1 MKKLIA
7 GNWKMNGDLSSAVS
21 LIDGIESKIA
31 QDSELLSRC
40 DFVVCPPFVHLATV
54 KPHLKACALG
64 AQDVSEKVNG
74 AVTGDVS
81 AAMLGNL
88 GAHYVILGHSERRQ
102 FHKESDELVASK
114 ALAAHA
120 HGLMTII
127 CVGETESEREAG
139 RQNEVVATQLKGSLP
154 AGTSH
159 KNTVI
164 AYEPVWAIGTG
175 KTATAEDIH
184 AMHAFI
190 RGKLAE
196 TLADAPNIRI
206 LYGGSVKPSN
216 AAEIF
221 GVENVNGALIGGA
234 SLKPEDF
241 LGIAVH
247 S

>member
-1 MKKLIA
+1 
-7 GNWKMNGDLSSAVS
+7 MNGDLAGAQS
-21 LIDGIESKIA
+21 LIKDIEGKIA
-31 QDSELLSRC
+31 ADMSVLKAC
-40 DFVVCPPFVHLATV
+40 DFVVCPPFVHLSTV
-54 KPHLKACALG
+54 KEHAKACALG
-64 AQDVSEKVNG
+64 AQDVSEKPNG
-74 AVTGDVS
+74 AVTGDIS
-81 AAMLGNL
+81 GAMLANI

-102 FHKESDELVASK
+102 FHKEADELVAAK

-120 HGLMTII
+120 HGLVTIV

-139 RQNEVVATQLKGSLP
+139 QQNDVVGKQLAGSLA

-175 KTATAEDIH
+175 KTATPEDVR

-190 RGKLAE
+190 RGELVSKY
-196 TLADAPNIRI
+196 ADAQDFRI

-221 GVENVNGALIGGA
+221 AVEHVNGALIGGA
-234 SLKPEDF
+234 SLKAEDF
-241 LGIAVH
+241 LGIAVCC
-247 S
+247 